1 MTPLLS
7 LNNIQCKYD
16 NLTAISDLSLELS
29 KGEISCLLGPSGC
42 GKSTVLRAIA
52 GFEPLTSGTIE
63 LSGKIISSSTSI
75 LAPEKRQIG
84 MVFQDYALFP
94 HLTVLQNIEFGLE
107 KTSRPQN
114 ATVRDLI
121 SLVNLAG
128 YESRYPHELSG
139 GQQQRVSLARALA
152 PSPNL
157 LLLDEPFSN
166 LDTELRNRLSIDIR
180 NILKELDIT
189 AILVTHDQQEAFAM
203 CDNIAVID
211 QGRVQQWGK
220 PYELYHEPVNRFVA
234 CFIGQG
240 SFVQGTSTSHKEII
254 CELGTIKAENTFD
267 WPVGKHVDVLIRPDD
282 ILHEEGS
289 NLEVCITAKTFA
301 GTSTS
306 YRLKLNSG
314 NIVEALFP
322 SHQDFEIGETIC
334 ITLDAEHI
342 IAYPRL
348 DVADNSILAQQ
359 ENNIS

>member
-16 NLTAISDLSLELS
+16 KLTAISDLSLELT

-52 GFEPLTSGTIE
+52 GFEPLTKGSIE
-63 LSGKIISSSTSI
+63 LSGQVISSSTSI

-94 HLTVLQNIEFGLE
+94 HLTVLQNIEFGLGRTNRQ
-107 KTSRPQN
+107 KNT
-114 ATVRDLI
+114 TVRDLI
-121 SLVNLAG
+121 SLVNLSG
-128 YESRYPHELSG
+128 YESRFPHELSG

-166 LDTELRNRLSIDIR
+166 LDTELRSRLSIDIR
-180 NILKELDIT
+180 NILKDLNIT

-211 QGRVQQWGK
+211 QGKVQQWGK
-220 PYELYHEPVNRFVA
+220 PYELYHKPVNRFVA

-240 SFVQGTSTSHKEII
+240 SFVQGTSTSHQEIT
-254 CELGTIKAENTFD
+254 CELGTIRAEKAFD
-267 WPVGKHVDVLIRPDD
+267 WPTGEEVDVLIRPDD
-282 ILHEEGS
+282 ILHEENS
-289 NLEVCITAKTFA
+289 NLEASIVAKTFA

-306 YRLKLNSG
+306 YRLQLGSG
-314 NIVEALFP
+314 SVIEALFP
-322 SHQDFEIGETIC
+322 SHQDFDVGDMIGIK
-334 ITLDAEHI
+334 LDAEHI
-342 IAYPRL
+342 IAYPKPEV
-348 DVADNSILAQQ
+348 DKNSPLT
-359 ENNIS
+359 